1 METVENE
8 KCVFCKIVSGKDE
21 KTNILHSV
29 SKFIFLGKNHCVR
42 AYNFLIFYP
51 VFNYTSMD
59 VDMTSHTRNRF
70 KRTNPQNRQFSL
82 I

>member
-29 SKFIFLGKNHCVR
+29 SRSSLSSAFIFLGK
-42 AYNFLIFYP
+42 I
-51 VFNYTSMD
+51 
-59 VDMTSHTRNRF
+59 
-70 KRTNPQNRQFSL
+70 SL
-82 I
+82 CKGI